1 MIKWITENRDVDF
14 NIRRKIF
21 DQELPHIFSLSLY
34 LLQFRDGKEN
44 LIRRISFQNRLPQS
58 KLSDRLKAFS
68 SVRKKQIFSNPLI
81 KLIYPGTGKR
91 TTSTSTSLPN
101 HFHLKIVDQ
110 GFERIS

>member
-44 LIRRISFQNRLPQS
+44 LIRRIVVSEPIISQS

-68 SVRKKQIFSNPLI
+68 SVRKKQVFSNPLI
-81 KLIYPGTGKR
+81 KLIYPLEKEL
-91 TTSTSTSLPN
+91 LPRARVSPIT
-101 HFHLKIVDQ
+101 FT
-110 GFERIS
+110 